1 MNFDDIADLGETIAN
16 SVGRAVSSG
25 NFSNLGKEI
34 SRKVN
39 DVTDRA
45 QRNKGASSNANP
57 YSSTYR
63 RSTTPPP
70 NNFNYQNNW
79 QRQPNQQ
86 NWQGQPNYQNWQGQP
101 NQQNWQRQPNYQNW
115 QKQPNQQNFNPPSVV
130 KPSRAAP
137 IAITLIGG
145 LGGIAN
151 LSMLVSGIAPLILNP
166 SPINIFSTIFFGAA
180 TFLFGWLF
188 AGGIKRTGLIS
199 RIQSYMDVIGNS
211 EYISLDDLSA
221 RTGTPKN
228 TVKRDVKQLIKRGVY
243 PYARLDR
250 FETTLML
257 TDKAYK
263 SYEAADSSFRQR
275 QEDEKKN
282 KDATDKEFYSDDP
295 EVMKILTEGK
305 DYIRT
310 IREINDEIPDVE
322 DMSDKLYDLE
332 SIMKRIFA
340 QVRERPENAGGIR
353 KLMNYY
359 LPTTVKLL
367 QAYAGFY
374 KQPDGGENIERSK
387 HEIEETMDT
396 INAAFLKFLDDMFEY
411 QYYDVSSD
419 INVMKHMMSQDG
431 IAPDMAMKGEK
442 DGQ

>member
-1 MNFDDIADLGETIAN
+1 MNFDDFADVGKTIAD
-16 SVGRAVSSG
+16 SVSRAVNSG
-25 NFSNLGKEI
+25 NFSNLKSEI
-34 SRKVN
+34 NRKVN

-45 QRNKGASSNANP
+45 RRDMGASSNANP

-70 NNFNYQNNW
+70 NYNYQNRNYY
-79 QRQPNQQ
+79 QGQN
-86 NWQGQPNYQNWQGQP
+86 NWQGQPNRQTWQGQP
-101 NQQNWQRQPNYQNW
+101 NMNNWQ
-115 QKQPNQQNFNPPSVV
+115 QQSFNPPAVV
-130 KPSRAAP
+130 KPSMAGP
-137 IAITLIGG
+137 IAATAVGAIGALANLPMV
-145 LGGIAN
+145 LGGMGVT
-151 LSMLVSGIAPLILNP
+151 LLNP
-166 SPINIFSTIFFGAA
+166 TPVNIFCEIFFGVA

-188 AGGIKRTGLIS
+188 VSGIRKTGLIS
-199 RIQSYMDVIGNS
+199 RIKNYMAVIGNK
-211 EYISLDDLSA
+211 EFIGLDELSA
-221 RTGTPKN
+221 RTGTPKE
-228 TVKRDVKQLIKRGVY
+228 TVKKDVKKLIQKGYY

-250 FETTLML
+250 LETTLML
-257 TDKAYK
+257 TDKAYR

-275 QEDEKKN
+275 QEEQKKN
-282 KDATDKEFYSDDP
+282 ESAFDKEFYSDDP
-295 EVMKILTEGK
+295 EVRKILTEGR

-332 SIMKRIFA
+332 NVMKRIFV
-340 QVRERPENAGGIR
+340 QVREKPENAGGIR

-367 QAYAGFY
+367 KAYADFY
-374 KQPDGGENIERSK
+374 KQPEGGENIEKSK
-387 HEIEETMDT
+387 REIEETMDT

-419 INVMKHMMSQDG
+419 INVMKQMMSRDG
-431 IAPDMAMKGEK
+431 IAPEMAMKGEE

>member
-1 MNFDDIADLGETIAN
+1 MNFDDFADVGKTIAD
-16 SVGRAVSSG
+16 SVSRAVNSG
-25 NFSNLGKEI
+25 NFSNLKSEI
-34 SRKVN
+34 NRKVN

-45 QRNKGASSNANP
+45 RRDMGASSNANP

-70 NNFNYQNNW
+70 NYNYQNRNYY
-79 QRQPNQQ
+79 QGPN
-86 NWQGQPNYQNWQGQP
+86 NWQGQPNRQTWQGQP
-101 NQQNWQRQPNYQNW
+101 NMNNWQ
-115 QKQPNQQNFNPPSVV
+115 QQSFNPPAVV
-130 KPSRAAP
+130 KPSMAGP
-137 IAITLIGG
+137 IAATAVGAFGALANLPMV
-145 LGGIAN
+145 LGGMGVTF
-151 LSMLVSGIAPLILNP
+151 LAPTP
-166 SPINIFSTIFFGAA
+166 VNIFCEIFFGVA

-188 AGGIKRTGLIS
+188 VSGIKKTGLIS
-199 RIQSYMDVIGNS
+199 RIKNYMAVIGNK
-211 EYISLDDLSA
+211 EFIALDELSA
-221 RTGTPKN
+221 RTSTPKE
-228 TVKRDVKQLIKRGVY
+228 TVKKDVKKLIQKGYY

-250 FETTLML
+250 QETTLML
-257 TDKAYK
+257 TDKAYR

-275 QEDEKKN
+275 QEEQKKN
-282 KDATDKEFYSDDP
+282 ESAFDKEFYSDDP
-295 EVMKILTEGK
+295 EVRKILTEGR

-332 SIMKRIFA
+332 NVMKRIFV
-340 QVRERPENAGGIR
+340 QVREKPENAGGIR

-367 QAYAGFY
+367 KAYADFY
-374 KQPDGGENIERSK
+374 KQPEGGENIEKSK
-387 HEIEETMDT
+387 REIEETMDT

-419 INVMKHMMSQDG
+419 INVMKQMMSRDG
-431 IAPDMAMKGEK
+431 IAPEMAMKGEE

>member
-1 MNFDDIADLGETIAN
+1 MNIDDFADIGK
-16 SVGRAVSSG
+16 SVADSVSRAINSG
-25 NFSNLGKEI
+25 NFSNLKNEI
-34 SRKVN
+34 NRKVN

-45 QRNKGASSNANP
+45 RNMRGASSNANP

-70 NNFNYQNNW
+70 NYNYQNRNYY
-79 QRQPNQQ
+79 QGPN
-86 NWQGQPNYQNWQGQP
+86 NWQGQPNRQTWQGQP
-101 NQQNWQRQPNYQNW
+101 NMNNWQQQP
-115 QKQPNQQNFNPPSVV
+115 FNPPAVV
-130 KPSRAAP
+130 KPSMAGP
-137 IAITLIGG
+137 IAATTVGLIGALANLPMV
-145 LGGIAN
+145 LGGMSVT
-151 LSMLVSGIAPLILNP
+151 LLNP
-166 SPINIFSTIFFGAA
+166 TPVNIFCEIFFGVA

-188 AGGIKRTGLIS
+188 VSGIKKTGLIS
-199 RIQSYMDVIGNS
+199 RIKNYMAVIGNK
-211 EYISLDDLSA
+211 EFIAIDELSA
-221 RTGTPKN
+221 RTGTPKE
-228 TVKRDVKQLIKRGVY
+228 TVKKDVKKLIQKGYY

-250 FETTLML
+250 LETTLML
-257 TDKAYK
+257 TDKAYR

-275 QEDEKKN
+275 QEEQKKN
-282 KDATDKEFYSDDP
+282 ESAFDKEFYSDDP
-295 EVMKILTEGK
+295 EAMKILTEGR

-332 SIMKRIFA
+332 NVMKRIFV

-367 QAYAGFY
+367 KAYADFY
-374 KQPDGGENIERSK
+374 KQPEGGENIEKSK
-387 HEIEETMDT
+387 REIEETMDT

-419 INVMKHMMSQDG
+419 INVMKQMMSRDG
-431 IAPDMAMKGEK
+431 IAPEMAMKGEE